1 MKKINNMK
9 YVKSIFAALLFT
21 VVLSIGAFAQS
32 APKVIA
38 VVNQADWC
46 SVCKANGQRALGA
59 FMENNKDGE
68 ISLVVNDVTDAETKK
83 KSAFELK
90 KLGITKAMKD
100 YEATGV
106 IYFFDAKTKKP
117 ITQITVAN
125 SDKEI
130 AYVIGKVKKAVR

>member
-1 MKKINNMK
+1 MK

-46 SVCKANGQRALGA
+46 SVCKGNGQRALGA

-83 KSAFELK
+83 KSAFELQ
-90 KLGITKAMKD
+90 KLGIIKAMKN

-125 SDKEI
+125 SDEEI
-130 AYVIGKVKKAVR
+130 AYVISKVKKAVR

>member
-1 MKKINNMK
+1 MK

-46 SVCKANGQRALGA
+46 SVCKGNGQRALGA

-83 KSAFELK
+83 KSAIDLK
-90 KLGITKAMKD
+90 KLGIIKAMKN

-125 SDKEI
+125 SDEEI
-130 AYVIGKVKKAVR
+130 AYVISKVKRAVR

>member
-1 MKKINNMK
+1 MK
-9 YVKSIFAALLFT
+9 YVKSFVSTLLFT
-21 VVLSIGAFAQS
+21 VAFSIGAFAQS

-46 SVCKANGQRALGA
+46 SVCKGNGQRALGA
-59 FMENNKDGE
+59 FMENNKDGV
-68 ISLVVNDVTDAETKK
+68 ISLVVNDVSNAETKK
-83 KSAFELK
+83 KSALDLK
-90 KLGITKAMKD
+90 KLGIIKAMKN

-125 SDKEI
+125 SDEEI
-130 AYVIGKVKKAVR
+130 AYVISEVKKAVK